1 MARRVAL
8 MSPAKWFPYG
18 LIVAWVICASALAWA
33 ISQEV
38 TPVVQAMY
46 VLVITL
52 AIAALLANLMSAIAV
67 AAKRFARYWASGF
80 PALAA
85 LSLLGY
91 GIFKATLSPVL
102 IAVLIGCAALGYV
115 VGLRLPS
122 GSLRFVP
129 LMTVAALLFVG
140 ELSVVPREV
149 KASTLILCSG
159 LMTAALMRM
168 RNRESGSV

>member
-1 MARRVAL
+1 

-18 LIVAWVICASALAWA
+18 LIVAWLICASVLAWA
-33 ISQEV
+33 VSQEV

-46 VLVITL
+46 VLVI
-52 AIAALLANLMSAIAV
+52 AISIVALLANLISAIAV

-91 GIFKATLSPVL
+91 GIFKVTLSPVL
-102 IAVLIGCAALGYV
+102 IAVLIGCVALGYV
-115 VGLRLPS
+115 VGLRLPG

-129 LMTVAALLFVG
+129 LMTMAALLFVG
-140 ELSVVPREV
+140 ELSIVPREA

-159 LMTAALMRM
+159 LMAAALMRT
-168 RNRESGSV
+168 RNKEHGSV